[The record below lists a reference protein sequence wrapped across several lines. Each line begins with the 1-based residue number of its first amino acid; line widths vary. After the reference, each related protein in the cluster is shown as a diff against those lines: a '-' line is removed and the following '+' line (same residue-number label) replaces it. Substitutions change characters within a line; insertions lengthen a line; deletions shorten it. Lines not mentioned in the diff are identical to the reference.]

1 MGLGLFF
8 RQLPAME
15 KILYRAIHFLAIGC
29 PRLFGREQPQAK
41 SSKTKK
47 LVTADSIG
55 TRSGLCSRCPRA
67 EAGLAVRHRTTHSD
81 DCKNRTCPTVA
92 CLLHP
97 YKAGCPYRKV
107 DRAGN
112 FRFHEAL
119 KVSLQWTESRNES
132 KEYAVCGS
140 CFNCGARG

>member
-1 MGLGLFF
+1 MVLGLFF

-15 KILYRAIHFLAIGC
+15 KILYRAINFLAIGC
-29 PRLFGREQPQAK
+29 PRLLGREQPQAK

-97 YKAGCPYRKV
+97 YKAGTISLVALATGRGFEP
-107 DRAGN
+107 DRCLN
-112 FRFHEAL
+112 SRWLYSE
-119 KVSLQWTESRNES
+119 SLR
-132 KEYAVCGS
+132 
-140 CFNCGARG
+140 